1 VTYPNQPDDRSGGY
15 NPPYGANGGQAPS
28 PYGGGP
34 SYGPP
39 SGYSSQPSS
48 GPGNYP
54 DQGYGSYPS
63 YASGGYASG
72 PPQPTRLRGRTPR
85 RLGWIFLA
93 AAVVVLIV
101 GVVVVAT
108 KSLGKV
114 DDFQRVRVADGAGT
128 INLEAGKYVAYY
140 EADNVER
147 DTKTLPMIGVQ
158 LTSPSGQVINVTTPY
173 GNRSD
178 NKIKHLTYDYDGHR
192 GAAMYEFTTTEAG
205 AYQVKLTGNVAQGP
219 NATMAFG
226 DSIATGTIVGGLLVV
241 LGILLI
247 VTAIV
252 LLIVG
257 YVKRSRHKREL
268 AAGAPPWSPPPY
280 ASM

>member
-15 NPPYGANGGQAPS
+15 NQPYGSSPDNGAAPTPYGAPAYGS
-28 PYGGGP
+28 PNQYQP
-34 SYGPP
+34 Q
-39 SGYSSQPSS
+39 SS
-48 GPGNYP
+48 PGNYP
-54 DQGYGSYPS
+54 NQGYANYPS

-93 AAVVVLIV
+93 AAIVLVVVGAI
-101 GVVVVAT
+101 VVAT
-108 KSLGKV
+108 KSIGKV
-114 DDFQRVRVADGAGT
+114 DDFQRVSVAQGSGT
-128 INLEAGKYVAYY
+128 INLNAGKYVAYY
-140 EADNVER
+140 EADNVNS
-147 DTKTLPMIGVQ
+147 DTKSLPMIGVQ

-178 NKIKHLTYDYDGHR
+178 NKIKSLTYSYDGHH
-192 GAAMYEFTTTEAG
+192 GAAMYQFTTTEAG
-205 AYQVKLTGNVAQGP
+205 AYQVKLTGNVGQGP
-219 NATMAFG
+219 NATIAFG
-226 DSIATGTIVGGLLVV
+226 TSIATGTIVGGLLVV
-241 LGILLI
+241 LGILLLI
-247 VTAIV
+247 AAIV

-257 YVKRSRHKREL
+257 YVKRSHHKKEL